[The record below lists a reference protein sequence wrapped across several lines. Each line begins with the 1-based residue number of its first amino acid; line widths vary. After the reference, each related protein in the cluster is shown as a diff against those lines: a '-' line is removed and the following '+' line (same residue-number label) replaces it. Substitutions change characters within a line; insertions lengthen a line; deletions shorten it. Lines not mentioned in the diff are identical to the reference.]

1 MISDLILEKKSPCQQ
16 ISETNVLQEK
26 QIATK
31 NGKAFASKV
40 FHFQYD
46 QRSGPA
52 K

>member
-1 MISDLILEKKSPCQQ
+1 MKSDLILEKKSPCQQ

-31 NGKAFASKV
+31 NGKTFASKV

-46 QRSGPA
+46 KRSGSA